1 MATNLSQTGLEVA
14 KVEHGDI
21 ATGGT
26 DKVLLYASGSGSD
39 TRLYVKSGADAQK
52 QLGFDID
59 QFDALGGTGVAQGDH
74 FIFSDAG
81 TEKKITFSNMED
93 AIFGNVSGDLA
104 VAAGGAA
111 TIQAD
116 AVEGSMLNDN
126 VISGQTELAHADI
139 ASADELMISDGGTLK
154 KVGLDSLRDHYYG
167 QVSGDATI
175 ADGGALTLAANSVSQ
190 VQLDDDAV
198 GADELAANAVVE
210 ASIVDNAVTLAKMA
224 GITRGS
230 IILGDSAGDPSLL
243 AKGSAAQ
250 FLQSDG
256 TDPSYVSISGDA
268 TVAAGGALTIGTGV
282 VEHAML
288 AADCIDGDNIQDDVV
303 NSEHI
308 ALGALDAEHYAS
320 GSIQTGHLADNQVS
334 LAKMAGLASAKFI
347 LGDSNGD
354 PAAVTMS
361 GDATLSNAGVLT
373 IASAAVEHG
382 MLAEDIISGQAAL
395 GGATVAQADLLMLDD
410 GPGAVKKVTFS
421 NFEDS
426 LFANV
431 SGDIA
436 VAAGGAATIQANAV
450 EGSMLNSNVA
460 GSGLDYSSNELSV
473 DVSDFMANGADN
485 RIVTATGTDAMN
497 GEANLTFDGSTLGL
511 AGALSGSGAAIV
523 VGGVTTSGG
532 FAASGSSALAGLS
545 STGITLSGN
554 LSGSGG
560 IQTVGGLIIGGAQSA
575 FSGSVIM
582 DSMSV
587 GGGYGAGSGISMT
600 NAGRLQMNEN
610 LTVDGTAQVKSAL
623 TIGADGAGVNA
634 TFHGAAANEVMRY
647 DAASHVLQFKDSS
660 DASILTLGGDATSEF
675 ALDVADGSNNL
686 NKVRAAAFVTYSDE
700 SLKQDVETM
709 NTALDTVMSLNGVEF
724 TWKNSGERDFGFIA
738 QEVQKVV
745 PKAVHTASD
754 GVQGVDYSRLTSVL
768 VEAVKAQQIQIEELK
783 SLLKK

>member
-1 MATNLSQTGLEVA
+1 MATNLSQTGLEVD
-14 KVEHGDI
+14 KVDLSDIPTGD
-21 ATGGT
+21 T

-39 TRLYVKSGADAQK
+39 TKLYVKAGSDTQK

-59 QFDALGGTGVAQGDH
+59 QFSALGGTGVAQGDH
-74 FIFSDAG
+74 FIFSDG
-81 TEKKITFSNMED
+81 GDEKKITFSNMED
-93 AIFGNVSGDLA
+93 AIFGNVSGDA
-104 VAAGGAA
+104 TIAAGGAL
-111 TIQAD
+111 TIAAQ
-116 AVEGSMLNDN
+116 AVENSML
-126 VISGQTELAHADI
+126 A
-139 ASADELMISDGGTLK
+139 
-154 KVGLDSLRDHYYG
+154 
-167 QVSGDATI
+167 
-175 ADGGALTLAANSVSQ
+175 
-190 VQLDDDAV
+190 DDAV

-243 AKGSAAQ
+243 GKGTAAQ

-288 AADCIDGDNIQDDVV
+288 AADCVDGDNIQDDVV

-308 ALGALDAEHYAS
+308 ALGALDSEHYAS
-320 GSIQTGHLADNQVS
+320 GSIQTGHVADNQVT
-334 LAKMAGLASAKFI
+334 LAKMAGLAAAKFI
-347 LGDSNGD
+347 LGNSDGD

-395 GGATVAQADLLMLDD
+395 GGASVAQADLLMLDD

-460 GSGLDYSSNELSV
+460 GSGLDYSSSELSV

-485 RIVTATGTDAMN
+485 RIVTATGADAMN
-497 GEANLTFDGSTLGL
+497 GEANLTFDGSTLAV
-511 AGALSGSGAAIV
+511 AGAMSGSGALQL
-523 VGGVTTSGG
+523 VGNSSLGGTLGV
-532 FAASGSSALAGLS
+532 SGSAALAGGFTAAGGILTAALS
-545 STGITLSGN
+545 SSAGAN
-554 LSGSGG
+554 FVGG
-560 IQTVGGLIIGGAQSA
+560 IIVGGAQAA
-575 FSGSVIM
+575 FSGSVIA
-582 DSMSV
+582 DSLHV
-587 GGGYGAGSGISMT
+587 GGGYGGGSGLSAT
-600 NAGRLQMNEN
+600 NAGRLQISEN
-610 LTVDGTAQVKSAL
+610 LTVGGTAQTISTL
-623 TIGADGAGVNA
+623 TVGADGAGADFTV
-634 TFHGAAANEVMRY
+634 HGAAANEKMMFDVSENTLLFKNSS
-647 DAASHVLQFKDSS
+647 AATIVT
-660 DASILTLGGDATSEF
+660 IGGDATSEY
-675 ALDVADGSNNL
+675 AVDVANGSDNA

-700 SLKQDVETM
+700 SLKSDVASM
-709 NTALDTVMSLNGVEF
+709 SNTALDTVMSLNGVEF
-724 TWKNSGERDFGFIA
+724 TWKDSGERDFGFIA
-738 QEVQKVV
+738 QDVQSVL
-745 PKAVHTASD
+745 PKAVHVAAD
-754 GVQGVDYSRLTSVL
+754 GVQGVDYSRLTSIL
-768 VEAVKAQQIQIEELK
+768 VEAVKAQQVQIEDLKK
-783 SLLKK
+783 SLKK